1 MMRIK
6 LFFLGLSLIALA
18 GCMDQSYQEAKKQ
31 RTQIA
36 ADSKDGD
43 PIVIGIPWRS
53 ADSDLFIAGVKL
65 AVKEINQ
72 KGGVLN
78 SPLQII
84 INDSESAFNKETLST
99 GARQDVILKIANTF
113 ATNPY
118 LTAVIGHS
126 SSSIALL
133 ASVVYQNNG
142 ILFLAP
148 IARYSKL
155 TEHNFDYI
163 FRTISTNAETGTQ
176 LADFAAQ
183 QGYKN
188 IAILHSRDDSSTEL
202 ADTFATVLLN
212 KYTTNIVYRRS
223 FFDNTVDIVSLV
235 IDLKNTQK
243 LDAVF
248 IASSSQL
255 SAKIYQQIRN
265 MGVKLPIIGGETL
278 DTKIFLDRLMQ
289 WESAKNLP
297 KSSVPTVFNAS
308 APGNQQFVRQF
319 KQEYGENVQPDYLA
333 ALGYDTVNLLAH
345 GIQRAQ
351 SRIPVEVA
359 VALRYMDACKG
370 VAGKYEFKHNGDLK
384 SKPLYFKHLV
394 ENDYAYEQVKSVAA
408 VNEADMDTCNDI
420 DRDHDTIPNNMDA
433 CPNTTH
439 EEIAHGIILDGDK
452 KGCPI
457 DTDENGVAD
466 YKEACVDN
474 PAAESAGLPDC
485 PHKTET
491 PELDKD

>member
-1 MMRIK
+1 MTRIK
-6 LFFLGLSLIALA
+6 LSLLGFSFILLFT
-18 GCMDQSYQEAKKQ
+18 GCMDQSYEEIKNQ

-43 PIVIGIPWRS
+43 PIVIGIAWRA

-78 SPLQII
+78 SPLHII
-84 INDSESAFNKETLST
+84 INDTEPAFNDAALSPR
-99 GARQDVILKIANTF
+99 ARQEVVLKIANSF
-113 ATNPY
+113 AANPY

-126 SSSIALL
+126 SSSIAVP

-148 IARYSKL
+148 SATNAKL
-155 TEHNFDYI
+155 TGHNFDYI
-163 FRTISTNAETGTQ
+163 FRTIPTTAETGTQ

-188 IAILHSRDDSSTEL
+188 IAMLHGRGDYEMEL
-202 ADTFATVLLN
+202 ADAFATFSID

-223 FFDNTVDIVSLV
+223 FFNNTIDIVSLV
-235 IDLKNTQK
+235 TDLKNLQK

-248 IASSSQL
+248 IASNSRL

-289 WESAKNLP
+289 WETAKGIR
-297 KSSVPTVFNAS
+297 KSTVPTVFNTS
-308 APGNQQFVRQF
+308 APGSQQFVRQF

-439 EEIAHGIILDGDK
+439 EEIGHGIILDGDK

-457 DTDENGVAD
+457 DADKDGVAD
-466 YKEACVDN
+466 YKETCVDTAKGADIN
-474 PAAESAGLPDC
+474 GC
-485 PHKTET
+485 PHKDEMDGK
-491 PELDKD
+491 L